1 MNYMRGLFV
10 SRRAEVHTSFTVR
23 ATDLDDQQRPVVSQ
37 FVRKL
42 IDICP
47 VPSITS
53 AAVTVIPQESLSSL
67 IQRYLL
73 KNQMIKNRTRDL

>member
-1 MNYMRGLFV
+1 MRGLFV
-10 SRRAEVHTSFTVR
+10 SRRAEIHTSLTVR
-23 ATDLDDQQRPVVSQ
+23 STDLDDQQRPVVSA
-37 FVRKL
+37 FVRNL

-47 VPSITS
+47 VPSIAS

-73 KNQMIKNRTRDL
+73 TNQAVVNRTHDL